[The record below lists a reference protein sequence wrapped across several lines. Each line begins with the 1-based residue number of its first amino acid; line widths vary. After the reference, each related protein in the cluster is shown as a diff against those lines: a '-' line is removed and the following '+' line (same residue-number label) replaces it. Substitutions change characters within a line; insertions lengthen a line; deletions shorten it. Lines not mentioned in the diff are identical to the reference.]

1 MDSKKS
7 SSQQP
12 QTQAKIFVV
21 GVGGGGNNSLESMI
35 KARIDVQF
43 IAVNTDAQALAS
55 SQADH
60 KIHIGVQTTKGLG
73 AGANP
78 DIGKKAAEEN
88 INELKEVISGAD
100 MVFITCGLGGGTGTG
115 AAPVI
120 AQLAKD
126 MGALTIGVVTK
137 PFSFEG
143 QRRTLVA
150 EAGFSELKSCVD
162 SLITIPNDRILALI
176 DRKTPLTD
184 AFEIVD
190 DVLRQ
195 AVQSISDLINV
206 HGMINVD
213 FADVRSV
220 MKNSG
225 SALMGIGYG
234 TGENRALEAAKAAIE
249 SPLLDLSIAG
259 AKGILI
265 NITGG
270 TDLSMFEVDEAAK
283 VVTESASEEANII
296 FGTVIDDKSAGEIK
310 VTVIATGFDP
320 TETAGNNIAAPSIS
334 RRLGTGMNDPYKNA
348 LSTKQSPKQ
357 NNFFGKQVN
366 LSPVNSIAK
375 QSAYATPKVS
385 PKVTQSTPANSQS
398 EGMDA
403 DVEVPTFM
411 RRQVGK

>member
-7 SSQQP
+7 SAQQSQA
-12 QTQAKIFVV
+12 QAKIFVV
-21 GVGGGGNNSLESMI
+21 GVGGGGNNALESMI
-35 KARIDVQF
+35 KSRIDVQF
-43 IAVNTDAQALAS
+43 IAVNTDAQALTS

-60 KIHIGVQTTKGLG
+60 KIHIGIETTKGLG

-78 DIGKKAAEEN
+78 DIGKRSAEEQ
-88 INELKEVISGAD
+88 INELKTVLNGAD

-120 AQLAKD
+120 AQLAKEL
-126 MGALTIGVVTK
+126 GALTIGVVTK

-143 QRRTLVA
+143 QRRAMVA
-150 EAGFSELKSCVD
+150 EAGFSELKASVD

-225 SALMGIGYG
+225 SALMGIGFG

-270 TDLSMFEVDEAAK
+270 SDLSMFEVDEAAK
-283 VVTESASEEANII
+283 VVTESAAEDANII
-296 FGTVIDDKSAGEIK
+296 FGTVIDDRSAGEIK
-310 VTVIATGFDP
+310 VTVIATGFDAS
-320 TETAGNNIAAPSIS
+320 ESSSGNMAAPSIN
-334 RRLGTGMNDPYKNA
+334 RRMSSGMNDPYKNA
-348 LSTKQSPKQ
+348 LGAKQNTKQ

-375 QSAYATPKVS
+375 QSAFATPKVS
-385 PKVTQSTPANSQS
+385 PKVSQSVPANSQS
-398 EGMDA
+398 ESMDP

-411 RRQVGK
+411 RRHVGK